1 MILYVYYIELV
12 TRIPKYIHFPFYDFC
27 TIYYKFPNIQPI
39 TEINKT
45 LKKEKGS
52 LGPKR
57 PSSAWSSGQGSL
69 AHPEAIDPRAAQ
81 PGKHRLFCE
90 ETPELLSIQPAV
102 HHPLCITIYMSHG
115 FALGTLEKFLFSP
128 QCPSLHLEAE
138 PRQESFGA

>member
-57 PSSAWSSGQGSL
+57 PSLAWSSGQGSPSGAGC
-69 AHPEAIDPRAAQ
+69 AHGHERLKRGNGSGGPSAQ
-81 PGKHRLFCE
+81 ATAQQAGSGEPTRMSPG
-90 ETPELLSIQPAV
+90 AV
-102 HHPLCITIYMSHG
+102 
-115 FALGTLEKFLFSP
+115 AN
-128 QCPSLHLEAE
+128 LHEG
-138 PRQESFGA
+138 P